1 MTESISTTKAPA
13 AIGPY
18 SQAIKVGNL
27 LFTSGQIPL
36 TAEGELVTG
45 DIATQTH
52 QVFANLKEVLAA
64 AGATLNDVVKA
75 TVFVKNIEDFGT
87 INEVYAQYFTDHRPA
102 RSLVE
107 VARLPKDVGIEIE
120 FIVSLDR

>member
-18 SQAIKVGNL
+18 SQAIKAGDL
-27 LFTSGQIPL
+27 IFTSGQIPL
-36 TAEGELVTG
+36 TAEGELVDG
-45 DIATQTH
+45 DITAQTH

-87 INEVYAQYFTDHRPA
+87 INEVYGQYFNEHRPA

-120 FIVSLDR
+120 LVASIGR